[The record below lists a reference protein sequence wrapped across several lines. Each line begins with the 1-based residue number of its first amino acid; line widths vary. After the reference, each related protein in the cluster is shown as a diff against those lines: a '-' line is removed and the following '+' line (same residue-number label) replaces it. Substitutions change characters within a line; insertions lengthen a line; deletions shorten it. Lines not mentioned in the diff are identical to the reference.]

1 MIESRPESPSSGSR
15 DLEMKGDTEHYESDP
30 EQYLS
35 NEVDYILQR
44 HGTLKLDPMPTNSEN
59 DPLNWSELKKNYHLL
74 LVGTQAMTTTF
85 MAAGIVPA
93 YETMAEEYGKAVH
106 DCSYLTSVQ
115 ILIFGLFPLFWMP
128 MMSKFGRRPILTLG
142 VLVATVCNIGGGFCK
157 TYGQQMAT
165 RVILSFFMC
174 PALPVG
180 TAVVAEVCFSDQRGS
195 RNGLWAVLLTLGTP
209 LGPFIMGFVQQHAGT
224 RWVYWVFAIV
234 NFIQFI
240 GWLIADETLYLRGDD
255 EGKGIRHWF
264 GMITKTNYKFSFDS
278 FFGPLRLGVNYRVVV
293 AAVSHAIVFCYANI
307 VLVVEMPEVFG
318 KKFKL
323 DAQQTGLQFIA
334 IIIGSL
340 IGEVMSGTISDWW
353 MNRRIKKR
361 GGVKL
366 IEDRLWMAYSG
377 YILVIIGLIVWG
389 VMLVQA
395 KDGQWTVKPLIG
407 AAFAA
412 AGNQVVTTPLITYA
426 VDDNHKK
433 AVEAGLFINIVRQ
446 IWAFIGPFYFPP
458 MFSNL
463 GFDKAAA
470 IMVCIV
476 AAVGAF
482 PVIAVHIIGVNR
494 LKKDGVHQ

>member
-1 MIESRPESPSSGSR
+1 MIESRAESPSSSSR
-15 DLEMKGDTEHYESDP
+15 DLEMKGEVQHYESE
-30 EQYLS
+30 EQQYTPQ
-35 NEVDYILQR
+35 EVDYILQR
-44 HGTLKLDPMPTNSEN
+44 HGTLQLDPMPTNSEK
-59 DPLNWSELKKNYHLL
+59 DPLNWPELKKNYHLT
-74 LVGTQAMTTTF
+74 LVGTQAMMTTF
-85 MAAGIVPA
+85 MAAGLVPA
-93 YETMAEEYGKAVH
+93 YETMAEEYGHPVH
-106 DCSYLTSVQ
+106 DISYLTSVQ
-115 ILIFGLFPLFWMP
+115 ILIFGLFPSFWMP
-128 MMSKFGRRPILTLG
+128 IMSKFGRRPVLTLG
-142 VLVATVCNIGGGFCK
+142 VLVATACNIGGGFCK

-180 TAVVAEVCFSDQRGS
+180 TAVVAEVCFSHQRGS

-224 RWVYWVFAIV
+224 HWVYWVFAIV
-234 NFIQFI
+234 NFIQFL
-240 GWLIADETLYLRGDD
+240 GWLAADETLYLRGED

-264 GMITKTNYKFSFDS
+264 GMITKTNYKFTLESFIA
-278 FFGPLRLGVNYRVVV
+278 PLRLGSNYRVLV
-293 AAVSHAIVFCYANI
+293 AAISHAIVFCYANI

-334 IIIGSL
+334 IILGSL
-340 IGEVMSGTISDWW
+340 IGEIMSGTISDWW
-353 MNRRIKKR
+353 MNRRIKQR

-389 VMLVQA
+389 TMLVQA
-395 KDGQWTVKPLIG
+395 TDGEWTVKPLVG

-412 AGNQVVTTPLITYA
+412 AGNQVVTTPLITFA

-458 MFSNL
+458 MFNSL

-470 IMVCIV
+470 VMVCIV

-482 PVIAVHIIGVNR
+482 PVIAVHIIGVKR
-494 LKKDGVHQ
+494 LKKNDVHQ